1 MNHSFIPEDQP
12 IAEINIIP
20 FVDIILVLL
29 IIFMVATP
37 FLVKTGFSLQLP
49 DASSANKITSS
60 NVHITIHANGIVFLN
75 KNPFTL
81 QELTNQLKN
90 NSAISPDTPVVIAA
104 DKNIL
109 HGKVIAVIN
118 AVQAAGLKKV
128 AISATSAA
136 PRSKK

>member
-1 MNHSFIPEDQP
+1 MNHSFTPEDQP

-37 FLVKTGFSLQLP
+37 FLIKTGFSLQLP
-49 DASSANKITSS
+49 DASSASKITSS
-60 NVHITIHANGIVFLN
+60 NVHITIHADGTVFLN
-75 KNPFTL
+75 KNSFTL
-81 QELTNQLKN
+81 EQLTSQLKN
-90 NSAISPDTPVVIAA
+90 NSAISPDTPVIIAA

-118 AVQAAGLKKV
+118 AVQAAGLKRV
-128 AISATSAA
+128 AISATTTS
-136 PRSKK
+136 RSKK